1 MRRVLCRD
9 LRGCKIGCLLGERVL
24 ILTGVLN
31 LRFKMFEFSIGK
43 KMSMLPLTCR
53 VTSICFGLIYEV
65 TRHNH

>member
-24 ILTGVLN
+24 IWTGVLN

-43 KMSMLPLTCR
+43 KMSMLPLT
-53 VTSICFGLIYEV
+53 SICFGLIYEV